1 MFMEF
6 IIQNKRAEKRIKF
19 PCDEDQYQLICKD
32 LKLTDNRV
40 FIKSVTWLKDFSFLE
55 GKIVDFD
62 EVNYLGKRI
71 NGFDSYENRR
81 CFFAAIETREYLT
94 VQDMI
99 NLTFNLDCYTLVSS
113 IVCARPS

>member
-6 IIQNKRAEKRIKF
+6 IIQNKRAEKRIEF
-19 PCDEDQYQLICKD
+19 PCDEDKYQLICKD

-40 FIKSVTWLKDFSFLE
+40 FIKSVIWLKDFSFLE

-81 CFFAAIETREYLT
+81 FFAAIETKEYLT

-99 NLTFNLDCYTLVSS
+99 NLTCTPCFRITRELPD
-113 IVCARPS
+113 

>member
-55 GKIVDFD
+55 GKI
-62 EVNYLGKRI
+62 
-71 NGFDSYENRR
+71 
-81 CFFAAIETREYLT
+81 
-94 VQDMI
+94 
-99 NLTFNLDCYTLVSS
+99 
-113 IVCARPS
+113 

>member
-1 MFMEF
+1 MFMDF
-6 IIQNKRAEKRIKF
+6 IIQNKRAEKRIEF
-19 PCDEDQYQLICKD
+19 PCDEDKYQLICKD

-40 FIKSVTWLKDFSFLE
+40 FIKRVIFLKDFSFLE

-81 CFFAAIETREYLT
+81 CFFCGDRNEGISYGSRYDKFDF
-94 VQDMI
+94 Q
-99 NLTFNLDCYTLVSS
+99 S
-113 IVCARPS
+113 

>member
-1 MFMEF
+1 MEF
-6 IIQNKRAEKRIKF
+6 IIQNKRAEKRIEF
-19 PCDEDQYQLICKD
+19 PCDEDKYQLICKD

-40 FIKSVTWLKDFSFLE
+40 FLE

-81 CFFAAIETREYLT
+81 FFAAIETREYLT

-99 NLTFNLDCYTLVSS
+99 NLTFNAESCNERCYV
-113 IVCARPS
+113 

>member
-71 NGFDSYENRR
+71 NGFDMKKRRENFLPKTNRKKHSVWER
-81 CFFAAIETREYLT
+81 
-94 VQDMI
+94 
-99 NLTFNLDCYTLVSS
+99 
-113 IVCARPS
+113 